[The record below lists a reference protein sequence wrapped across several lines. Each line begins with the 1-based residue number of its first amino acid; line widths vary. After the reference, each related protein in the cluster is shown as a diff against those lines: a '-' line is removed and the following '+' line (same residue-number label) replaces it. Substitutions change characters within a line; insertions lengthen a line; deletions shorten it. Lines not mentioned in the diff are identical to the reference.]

1 LGTHKLSG
9 RWRQE
14 VSLSATG
21 LQPHPGACPSKSP
34 GDPGQTQ
41 GKENRQQ
48 RENPG
53 TCGVKWGFP
62 EVTALFPVR
71 KVSAVGPGASIVLS
85 LCCVLLAV
93 KDS

>member
-1 LGTHKLSG
+1 
-9 RWRQE
+9 
-14 VSLSATG
+14 
-21 LQPHPGACPSKSP
+21 
-34 GDPGQTQ
+34 
-41 GKENRQQ
+41 
-48 RENPG
+48 
-53 TCGVKWGFP
+53 VKWGFP